1 MADKLENYKRD
12 DHYKKEL
19 NMKSL
24 IISERD
30 KIAAIM
36 ENEKAVEFFIHRGDL
51 LLGDIYT
58 AKVENIMPS
67 IDAVFVNLGNNRM
80 GFLHASDIPGQGHLS
95 DRVQPNQK
103 LLVQIVKE
111 PTSNKGPRVNTGIS
125 LPGRFLVLT
134 TENTNVSVSRKI
146 VDYQERN
153 RLKAMVSLLKP
164 PGVGIVV
171 RTEAEGKDEYDL
183 EEDFKM
189 LWDLWKDISDKH
201 ENHKY
206 PGLVYRDLD
215 FIYRVI
221 RDAYTSEIDE
231 VVLDTAGGQV
241 KAQQILK
248 NWTGKDVE
256 ITLHKEGNILSAR
269 GVEREILI
277 SLQTKV
283 ELPSGGYLFIQ
294 TTEAMSVI
302 DVNSGRFTTSR
313 TLRET
318 VLKTNLEAAH
328 EIGRQ
333 LKLRNIGGVIVVDFI
348 DMDERKDQIN
358 VLEAFENALMSDR
371 AKPQIGQLSDLGL
384 VELTRRRQ
392 GQSLQEIFGHQCSN
406 CNGSG
411 LIFEINL
418 SGELRRVRGDEQQ
431 QDRSQDKN
439 DWRSQRSNRSGRG
452 GMQRR
457 YEQRRRPS
465 YDPQQQADETRDT
478 KPPEEESA
486 TGIRTED
493 EAMEREAPENPQSEE
508 IENEFESEFDE
519 EGNYEEETSEDE
531 AENFSPDSKYNVKAE
546 DVTGVFTLTPREAQE
561 SE

>member
-1 MADKLENYKRD
+1 
-12 DHYKKEL
+12 
-19 NMKSL
+19 MKSL

-36 ENEKAVEFFIHRGDL
+36 EDERAIEFFIHKGDL

-80 GFLHASDIPGQGHLS
+80 GFLHASDIPGQGNLN

-111 PTSNKGPRVNTGIS
+111 PTSNKGPRVNTSIS

-189 LWDLWKDISDKH
+189 LWDLWKEVSDKH

-206 PGLVYRDLD
+206 PGLVYRDQD

-221 RDAYTSEIDE
+221 RDAYTAEIDE
-231 VVLDTAGGQV
+231 VVLDTTTGQV

-256 ITLHKEGNILSAR
+256 IVLHKEGNILSAR
-269 GVEREILI
+269 GVEREILTALNI
-277 SLQTKV
+277 KV

-294 TTEAMSVI
+294 PTEAMTIV

-318 VLKTNLEAAH
+318 VLKTNLEAAY

-358 VLEAFENALMSDR
+358 VLEAFENALMTDR

-392 GQSLQEIFGHQCSN
+392 GQSLKEVFGHSCSS
-406 CNGSG
+406 CSGSG
-411 LIFEINL
+411 LVFEINL
-418 SGELRRVRGDEQQ
+418 TSELRRIRGDEQQ
-431 QDRSQDKN
+431 QDRPQERGDRNDRNDRN
-439 DWRSQRSNRSGRG
+439 DWRSQRNNRGRG
-452 GMQRR
+452 GSGMQRR
-457 YEQRRRPS
+457 PDQRRRP
-465 YDPQQQADETRDT
+465 YQDDQQQSSDETTST
-478 KPPEEESA
+478 KPPEEELLPIEGEEGLA
-486 TGIRTED
+486 G
-493 EAMEREAPENPQSEE
+493 REAPNDSQNEE
-508 IENEFESEFDE
+508 PENEFENEFDE
-519 EGNYEEETSEDE
+519 EGNYEEEGSEDE
-531 AENFSPDSKYNVKAE
+531 IEGSPSPESKYNVKAE
-546 DVTGVFTLTPREAQE
+546 EVTGVFTLTPREAQE
-561 SE
+561 S

>member
-1 MADKLENYKRD
+1 
-12 DHYKKEL
+12 
-19 NMKSL
+19 MKSL

-36 ENEKAVEFFIHRGDL
+36 EGERAVEFFIHRGDL
-51 LLGDIYT
+51 ILGDIYT

-80 GFLHASDIPGQGHLS
+80 GFLHASDIPGQGNLN

-134 TENTNVSVSRKI
+134 TENTSVSVSRKI

-189 LWDLWKDISDKH
+189 LWDLWKEISDKH
-201 ENHKY
+201 ENNKY
-206 PGLVYRDLD
+206 PGLVYRDQD

-221 RDAYTSEIDE
+221 RDAYTAEIDE
-231 VVLDTAGGQV
+231 VVMDTAPGQV

-269 GVEREILI
+269 GVEREILTA
-277 SLQTKV
+277 LQTKV

-328 EIGRQ
+328 EVGRQ

-392 GQSLQEIFGHQCSN
+392 GQSLQEIFGHQCQN
-406 CNGSG
+406 CHGTG
-411 LIFEINL
+411 LVFELSL
-418 SGELRRVRGDEQQ
+418 SGELRRVRGEEQQ
-431 QDRSQDKN
+431 QDRAQDRGDRNDRN
-439 DWRSQRSNRSGRG
+439 DWRSQRGARGRG

-457 YEQRRRPS
+457 HDQRRRP
-465 YDPQQQADETRDT
+465 YQDDQQQQSSDETT
-478 KPPEEESA
+478 SVKAPEEELPLPEGEEGLVESGA
-486 TGIRTED
+486 PNDSQDED
-493 EAMEREAPENPQSEE
+493 

-519 EGNYEEETSEDE
+519 EGNYDEESSEGDSSE
-531 AENFSPDSKYNVKAE
+531 EYSSESKYNVKAE
-546 DVTGVFTLTPREAQE
+546 DVSGVFTLTPRESQGNE
-561 SE
+561 

>member
-1 MADKLENYKRD
+1 
-12 DHYKKEL
+12 
-19 NMKSL
+19 MKSL
-24 IISERD
+24 IISEKD

-36 ENEKAVEFFIHRGDL
+36 EDDKASEFFIHKGDL
-51 LLGDIYT
+51 ILGDIYT
-58 AKVENIMPS
+58 AKVENIMQS

-80 GFLHASDIPGQGHLS
+80 GFLHASDIPGSGSLH

-103 LLVQIVKE
+103 LMVQIVKE
-111 PTSNKGPRVNTGIS
+111 PTSNKGPRVNTAIS

-153 RLKAMVSLLKP
+153 RLKAMVSLMKP

-171 RTEAEGKDEYDL
+171 RTEAESKDDYDL
-183 EEDFKM
+183 EEDFKT
-189 LWDLWKDISDKH
+189 LWDKWKDIADKH

-231 VVLDTAGGQV
+231 LVLDTTQGQL

-256 ITLHKEGNILSAR
+256 IIVHKEGNILSAR
-269 GVEREILI
+269 GVEKELLN

-294 TTEAMSVI
+294 TTEALTVV
-302 DVNSGRFTTSR
+302 DVNSGRFTSSR

-318 VLKTNLEAAH
+318 VLKTNLEATH
-328 EIGRQ
+328 EVGRQ

-348 DMDERKDQIN
+348 DMDDRKDQIS
-358 VLEAFENALMSDR
+358 VLEAFENALMNDR
-371 AKPQIGQLSDLGL
+371 AKPQIGQFSDLGL

-392 GQSLQEIFGHQCSN
+392 GQALQEIFSHQCNN
-406 CNGSG
+406 CGNGV
-411 LIFEINL
+411 IFEIAL
-418 SGELRRVRGDEQQ
+418 TGEVKKPRQEGEERDSRDRGTDRGQERGDWRNNPRNNPRRGRDNRDTRDNRPRDRYQQ
-431 QDRSQDKN
+431 Q
-439 DWRSQRSNRSGRG
+439 
-452 GMQRR
+452 
-457 YEQRRRPS
+457 
-465 YDPQQQADETRDT
+465 PQQQESLEE
-478 KPPEEESA
+478 KPEEN
-486 TGIRTED
+486 TEPRIPQN
-493 EAMEREAPENPQSEE
+493 EEVPEEVINSSTEE
-508 IENEFESEFDE
+508 ETENDNEFESEFDE
-519 EGNYEEETSEDE
+519 YDENADDSEDE
-531 AENFSPDSKYNVKAE
+531 QDEESSNFNQDSKYNVKAD
-546 DVTGVFTLTPREAQE
+546 DVSGVFTLTPKEAQE
-561 SE
+561 RE

>member
-1 MADKLENYKRD
+1 
-12 DHYKKEL
+12 
-19 NMKSL
+19 MKSL

-36 ENEKAVEFFIHRGDL
+36 EGDKAVEFFIHRGDL

-80 GFLHASDIPGQGHLS
+80 GFLHASDIPGQGSLH
-95 DRVQPNQK
+95 DRLQPNQK

-111 PTSNKGPRVNTGIS
+111 PTSNKGPRVNTAIS

-164 PGVGIVV
+164 PGVGMVV

-183 EEDFKM
+183 EEDFKL
-189 LWDLWKDISDKH
+189 LWDNWKEIADKH
-201 ENHKY
+201 EGHKY
-206 PGLVYRDLD
+206 PGLVYRDQD
-215 FIYRVI
+215 FLYRVI
-221 RDAYTSEIDE
+221 RDAYTSEIKE
-231 VVLDTAGGQV
+231 VYVDSSQGQI
-241 KAQQILK
+241 KTQQILK

-256 ITLHKEGNILSAR
+256 ISLHKDTNILSAF
-269 GVEREILI
+269 GVEREVLT

-294 TTEAMSVI
+294 TTEAMTVV
-302 DVNSGRFTTSR
+302 DVNSGRFTSSR

-318 VLKTNLEAAH
+318 VLKTNIEAAH
-328 EIGRQ
+328 EVARQ
-333 LKLRNIGGVIVVDFI
+333 LKLRNIGGVIVIDFI
-348 DMDERKDQIN
+348 DMDDRRDRIT
-358 VLEAFENALMSDR
+358 VLETLENALMTDR

-392 GQSLQEIFGHQCSN
+392 GQSLQEVFGHICSN
-406 CNGSG
+406 CGGSG
-411 LIFEINL
+411 LVFELGL
-418 SGELRRVRGDEQQ
+418 SGELRRQRPEGEEEQK
-431 QDRSQDKN
+431 QDRN
-439 DWRSQRSNRSGRG
+439 DWRGGRGRNRG

-457 YEQRRRPS
+457 YDQRRRPDQ
-465 YDPQQQADETRDT
+465 YQDRDRGHPQEQSSAPTQEETSDI
-478 KPPEEESA
+478 PPERTREEE
-486 TGIRTED
+486 GTESH
-493 EAMEREAPENPQSEE
+493 Q
-508 IENEFESEFDE
+508 ENEDTEKDNKFESEFESDYE
-519 EGNYEEETSEDE
+519 SEGQEDSSDVELPSYSQE
-531 AENFSPDSKYNVKAE
+531 AKYKVKAE
-546 DVTGVFTLTPREAQE
+546 DVSGVFTLTPKEERD
-561 SE
+561 S

>member
-1 MADKLENYKRD
+1 
-12 DHYKKEL
+12 
-19 NMKSL
+19 MKSL

-36 ENEKAVEFFIHRGDL
+36 ENERAVEFFIHRGDL
-51 LLGDIYT
+51 ILGDIYT

-80 GFLHASDIPGQGHLS
+80 GFLHASDIPGQGNLN

-189 LWDLWKDISDKH
+189 LWDLWKEVSDKH

-231 VVLDTAGGQV
+231 VVLDTTAGQV

-269 GVEREILI
+269 GVEREILTA
-277 SLQTKV
+277 LQTKV

-294 TTEAMSVI
+294 TTEAMSVV

-333 LKLRNIGGVIVVDFI
+333 LKLRNIGGMIVVDFI

-392 GQSLQEIFGHQCSN
+392 GQSLQEIFGHHCQNCS
-406 CNGSG
+406 GSG
-411 LIFEINL
+411 LVFEISL
-418 SGELRRVRGDEQQ
+418 SGELRRARGEEQQ
-431 QDRSQDKN
+431 QDRGDRSQDRGDRSQDRGDRPQDRN
-439 DWRSQRSNRSGRG
+439 DWRSQRNNRGRG

-457 YEQRRRPS
+457 PEQRRRP
-465 YDPQQQADETRDT
+465 YGQQQPLDETAGT
-478 KPPEEESA
+478 KPLEEEEP
-486 TGIRTED
+486 TGIQPED
-493 EAMEREAPENPQSEE
+493 ETMNTGAPENSQTEE
-508 IENEFESEFDE
+508 PENEFESEFDE
-519 EGNYEEETSEDE
+519 EGNYEEEGSEDE
-531 AENFSPDSKYNVKAE
+531 TEGSDSLESKYNVKAE
-546 DVTGVFTLTPREAQE
+546 DVSGVFTLTPRDAQE

>member
-1 MADKLENYKRD
+1 
-12 DHYKKEL
+12 
-19 NMKSL
+19 MKSL
-24 IISERD
+24 IISEKD

-36 ENEKAVEFFIHRGDL
+36 EDDKAIEFFIHRGEL

-80 GFLHASDIPGQGHLS
+80 GFLHASDIPGHGHLE
-95 DRVQPNQK
+95 DRVQPHQK

-111 PTSNKGPRVNTGIS
+111 PTSNKGPRVNTAIS

-153 RLKAMVSLLKP
+153 RLKAMVSIMKP

-189 LWDLWKDISDKH
+189 LWDLWKEVSDKH

-206 PGLVYRDLD
+206 PGLVYRDQD

-231 VVLDTAGGQV
+231 VVLDTPQGQL

-248 NWTGKDVE
+248 NWTGRDVE
-256 ITLHKEGNILSAR
+256 IAIHKEGNIISAR
-269 GVEREILI
+269 GVEKEILNA
-277 SLQTKV
+277 LQTRV

-294 TTEAMSVI
+294 TTEALTVI
-302 DVNSGRFTTSR
+302 DVNSGRFTSSR

-333 LKLRNIGGVIVVDFI
+333 LKLRNIGGVIVIDFI
-348 DMDERKDQIN
+348 DMDERKDQIT
-358 VLEAFENALMSDR
+358 VLEAFENALMTDR

-392 GQSLQEIFGHQCSN
+392 GQSLKEVFGHQCSN
-406 CNGSG
+406 CGGAG
-411 LIFEINL
+411 LHFEVAL
-418 SGELRRVRGDEQQ
+418 SGELRRERDEQYGGGGGRPQ
-431 QDRSQDKN
+431 G
-439 DWRSQRSNRSGRG
+439 DWRSQRG
-452 GMQRR
+452 GSRPRTGQRR
-457 YEQRRRPS
+457 YDPRRRP
-465 YDPQQQADETRDT
+465 DNL
-478 KPPEEESA
+478 EEEA
-486 TGIRTED
+486 TKTED
-493 EAMEREAPENPQSEE
+493 EQEQPSEE
-508 IENEFESEFDE
+508 VLGRDLTTEDSSSEGENEFDETNEFDSGE
-519 EGNYEEETSEDE
+519 DEQNSELEEENGSEE
-531 AENFSPDSKYNVKAE
+531 FSHEPKYEVKE
-546 DVTGVFTLTPREAQE
+546 EQGVSGVFTLTPREAQE
-561 SE
+561 TE

>member
-1 MADKLENYKRD
+1 
-12 DHYKKEL
+12 
-19 NMKSL
+19 MKSL

-36 ENEKAVEFFIHRGDL
+36 GDDKAIEFFIHKGDL
-51 LLGDIYT
+51 ILGDIYT

-67 IDAVFVNLGNNRM
+67 IEAVFVNLGNNRM
-80 GFLHASDIPGQGHLS
+80 GFLHASDIPGQGNLN

-103 LLVQIVKE
+103 ILVQIVKE
-111 PTSNKGPRVNTGIS
+111 PTSNKGPRVNTAIS

-146 VDYQERN
+146 MDYQEKN

-164 PGVGIVV
+164 PGVGLVV

-189 LWDLWKDISDKH
+189 LWDRWKDIADKH

-206 PGLVYRDLD
+206 PGLVYRDQD

-231 VVLDTAGGQV
+231 VVVDSTQGQIRTAQV
-241 KAQQILK
+241 LK

-256 ITLHKEGNILSAR
+256 ITVHKEGNILSAR
-269 GVEREILI
+269 GVEKEILNA
-277 SLQTKV
+277 LQTRV

-294 TTEAMSVI
+294 TTEALTVV
-302 DVNSGRFTTSR
+302 DVNSGRFTSSR

-318 VLKTNLEAAH
+318 VLKTNLEAAN
-328 EIGRQ
+328 EVARQ

-348 DMDERKDQIN
+348 DMDDRKDQIS
-358 VLEAFENALMSDR
+358 VLETFENALMTDR

-392 GQSLQEIFGHQCSN
+392 GQSLQEFFGHMCSH
-406 CNGSG
+406 CGGGG
-411 LIFEINL
+411 LVYELNL
-418 SGELRRVRGDEQQ
+418 SGELRRHEGSSE
-431 QDRSQDKN
+431 RSQERSSQS
-439 DWRSQRSNRSGRG
+439 DWRMQRNRGRG
-452 GMQRR
+452 GQSQGPRR
-457 YEQRRRPS
+457 YDQRRRPDQYQTQDTNEENKPS
-465 YDPQQQADETRDT
+465 LDLGLGQQGQGQGQGQEPDTSNNTEDNLSDIDPQEGLQR
-478 KPPEEESA
+478 ES
-486 TGIRTED
+486 
-493 EAMEREAPENPQSEE
+493 
-508 IENEFESEFDE
+508 ENEFENDFENE
-519 EGNYEEETSEDE
+519 ENEDTSEEELSSFSQE
-531 AENFSPDSKYNVKAE
+531 AKYSVKAD
-546 DVTGVFTLTPREAQE
+546 DVSGVFTLTPKEKE
-561 SE
+561 E

>member
-1 MADKLENYKRD
+1 
-12 DHYKKEL
+12 
-19 NMKSL
+19 MKSL

-36 ENEKAVEFFIHRGDL
+36 DGDKAIEFFIHRGDL

-58 AKVENIMPS
+58 AKVENIMQS

-80 GFLHASDIPGQGHLS
+80 GFLHASDIPGQGSLN

-111 PTSNKGPRVNTGIS
+111 PTSNKGPRVNTAIS

-134 TENTNVSVSRKI
+134 TENTNVAVSRKI

-164 PGVGIVV
+164 PGLGLVV

-189 LWDLWKDISDKH
+189 LWDLWKEIADKH

-206 PGLVYRDLD
+206 PGLVYRDQD

-221 RDAYTSEIDE
+221 RDAYTAEIDE
-231 VVLDTAGGQV
+231 VIVDSSQGQIRT
-241 KAQQILK
+241 QQILK

-256 ITLHKEGNILSAR
+256 IIVHREGNILSAR
-269 GVEREILI
+269 SVEKEILTA
-277 SLQTKV
+277 LQTKV

-294 TTEAMSVI
+294 TTEAMTVV
-302 DVNSGRFTTSR
+302 DVNSGRFTSSR

-328 EIGRQ
+328 EVGRQ

-348 DMDERKDQIN
+348 DMDDRKDRIT
-358 VLEAFENALMSDR
+358 VLEAFENALMHDR

-392 GQSLQEIFGHQCSN
+392 GQSLQEIFGHQCTS
-406 CNGSG
+406 CSGSG
-411 LIFEINL
+411 LIYEINL
-418 SGELRRVRGDEQQ
+418 SGELRKPQEAQEE
-431 QDRSQDKN
+431 RSQN
-439 DWRSQRSNRSGRG
+439 DWRSQRNRGR

-457 YEQRRRPS
+457 YDQRRRPS
-465 YDPQQQADETRDT
+465 QYQSQGNGESEVRPQLSNEDSQTPSPEEVTDETT
-478 KPPEEESA
+478 EEVF
-486 TGIRTED
+486 ED
-493 EAMEREAPENPQSEE
+493 ESQEGLEENR
-508 IENEFESEFDE
+508 FGSEFDE
-519 EGNYEEETSEDE
+519 EGEKEEVSSEETDSYSQE
-531 AENFSPDSKYNVKAE
+531 AKYRVKAE
-546 DVTGVFTLTPREAQE
+546 DVTGVFTLTPKEEREP
-561 SE
+561 

>member
-1 MADKLENYKRD
+1 
-12 DHYKKEL
+12 
-19 NMKSL
+19 MKSL

-36 ENEKAVEFFIHRGDL
+36 EDEKATEFFIHRGDL

-80 GFLHASDIPGQGHLS
+80 GFLHASDIPGQGSLN
-95 DRVQPNQK
+95 DRLQPNQK

-111 PTSNKGPRVNTGIS
+111 PTSNKGPRVNTAIS

-134 TENTNVSVSRKI
+134 TENTNASVSRKI

-164 PGVGIVV
+164 PGIGIVV

-189 LWDLWKDISDKH
+189 LWDLWKEIADKH

-206 PGLVYRDLD
+206 PGLVYRDQD

-221 RDAYTSEIDE
+221 RDAYTAEIDE
-231 VVLDTAGGQV
+231 VILDSTQGQI

-256 ITLHKEGNILSAR
+256 ISVHKEGNILSAR
-269 GVEREILI
+269 GVEREILNA
-277 SLQTKV
+277 LQTKV
-283 ELPSGGYLFIQ
+283 ELPSGGYLFVQ
-294 TTEAMSVI
+294 TTEALTVI
-302 DVNSGRFTTSR
+302 DVNSGRFTSSR

-348 DMDERKDQIN
+348 DMDDRKDQIN
-358 VLEAFENALMSDR
+358 VLEAFENALMTDR

-392 GQSLQEIFGHQCSN
+392 GQSLKEIFGHQCPRCS
-406 CNGSG
+406 GSG
-411 LIFEINL
+411 LILEINL
-418 SGELRRVRGDEQQ
+418 TGEIRKTRQEPQDEQNR
-431 QDRSQDKN
+431 QDRN
-439 DWRSQRSNRSGRG
+439 NWRNQRHRGR

-457 YEQRRRPS
+457 QEQNRDDQLQSELDSETSSRPS
-465 YDPQQQADETRDT
+465 TEETNESNLDE
-478 KPPEEESA
+478 EMN
-486 TGIRTED
+486 D
-493 EAMEREAPENPQSEE
+493 ENQETDSDE
-508 IENEFESEFDE
+508 IENEFEDEANYNEESEDS
-519 EGNYEEETSEDE
+519 SEDE
-531 AENFSPDSKYNVKAE
+531 LSSYSQEAKYRVKAE
-546 DVTGVFTLTPREAQE
+546 DVSGVFTLTPKENEERD
-561 SE
+561 

>member
-1 MADKLENYKRD
+1 
-12 DHYKKEL
+12 
-19 NMKSL
+19 MKSL
-24 IISERD
+24 IISEKD
-30 KIAAIM
+30 KLAAIM
-36 ENEKAVEFFIHRGDL
+36 EDDKAIEFFIHRGDL

-67 IDAVFVNLGNNRM
+67 IEAVFVNLGNNRM
-80 GFLHASDIPGQGHLS
+80 GFLHASDIPGQGNLY

-189 LWDLWKDISDKH
+189 LWDLWKEIADKH

-206 PGLVYRDLD
+206 PGLVHRDQD

-231 VVLDTAGGQV
+231 VVLDSPQGQIRT
-241 KAQQILK
+241 QQILK
-248 NWTGKDVE
+248 NWTGKDIE
-256 ITLHKEGNILSAR
+256 IILHKEGNILASR
-269 GVEREILI
+269 GVEKEILNA
-277 SLQTKV
+277 LQTKV

-294 TTEAMSVI
+294 TTEAMSVV
-302 DVNSGRFTTSR
+302 DVNSGRFTSSR

-318 VLKTNLEAAH
+318 VLKTNIEAAQ
-328 EIGRQ
+328 EIARQ
-333 LKLRNIGGVIVVDFI
+333 LKLRNIGGMIVVDFI
-348 DMDERKDQIN
+348 DMDDRKDQIT
-358 VLEAFENALMSDR
+358 VLESFENALMSDR

-392 GQSLQEIFGHQCSN
+392 GQSLIEVFGHTCSS
-406 CNGSG
+406 CNGTG
-411 LIFEINL
+411 LSFDIRL
-418 SGELRRVRGDEQQ
+418 DGELRRQRHEEQDDRG
-431 QDRSQDKN
+431 QDRS
-439 DWRSQRSNRSGRG
+439 DWRSQRGRRG
-452 GMQRR
+452 GTHRR
-457 YEQRRRPS
+457 YDQRRREGQQEQRVAQVVEGTETKTPS
-465 YDPQQQADETRDT
+465 DEAIEPQADEDIQGQ
-478 KPPEEESA
+478 EL
-486 TGIRTED
+486 
-493 EAMEREAPENPQSEE
+493 NQSEQP
-508 IENEFESEFDE
+508 EFESEFDSE
-519 EGNYEEETSEDE
+519 SDAEDEYDEDDPEEEALEES
-531 AENFSPDSKYNVKAE
+531 DSYEQDTKFNVKPE
-546 DVTGVFTLTPREAQE
+546 EVSGVFTLTPKEDREP
-561 SE
+561 

>member
-1 MADKLENYKRD
+1 
-12 DHYKKEL
+12 
-19 NMKSL
+19 MKSL

-51 LLGDIYT
+51 ILGDIYT

-80 GFLHASDIPGQGHLS
+80 GFLHASDIPGQGHLN

-189 LWDLWKDISDKH
+189 LWDLWKEVSDKH

-248 NWTGKDVE
+248 NWTGKDLE
-256 ITLHKEGNILSAR
+256 IVLHKEGNILSAR

-277 SLQTKV
+277 ALQTKV

-294 TTEAMSVI
+294 TTEAMSVV
-302 DVNSGRFTTSR
+302 DVNSGRFTSSR

-392 GQSLQEIFGHQCSN
+392 GQSLQEIFGHQCQG
-406 CNGSG
+406 CHGSG
-411 LIFEINL
+411 LIFEISL
-418 SGELRRVRGDEQQ
+418 SGELRRPRGEEQQ
-431 QDRSQDKN
+431 ERPQDRN
-439 DWRSQRSNRSGRG
+439 DWRSQRNNRGGGRG

-457 YEQRRRPS
+457 HDQRRRP
-465 YDPQQQADETRDT
+465 YGQQQPFDETGP
-478 KPPEEESA
+478 KPLEEEEPVGA
-486 TGIRTED
+486 ILPED
-493 EAMEREAPENPQSEE
+493 ETMQTGVSEDSQAE
-508 IENEFESEFDE
+508 EQENEFESEFDE
-519 EGNYEEETSEDE
+519 QGNYEEENSEDE
-531 AENFSPDSKYNVKAE
+531 TESSNSPESKYNVKAE
-546 DVTGVFTLTPREAQE
+546 DVTGVFTLTPRESQE
-561 SE
+561 

>member
-1 MADKLENYKRD
+1 
-12 DHYKKEL
+12 
-19 NMKSL
+19 MKSL

-80 GFLHASDIPGQGHLS
+80 GFLHASDIPGQGHLN

-125 LPGRFLVLT
+125 MPGRFLVLT

-189 LWDLWKDISDKH
+189 LWDLWKEISDKH

-206 PGLVYRDLD
+206 PGLVYRDQD

-221 RDAYTSEIDE
+221 RDAYTAEIDE
-231 VVLDTAGGQV
+231 VVLDTATGQV

-248 NWTGKDVE
+248 NWTGKDLE

-277 SLQTKV
+277 ALQTKV

-294 TTEAMSVI
+294 TTEAMSVV
-302 DVNSGRFTTSR
+302 DVNSGRFTSSR

-392 GQSLQEIFGHQCSN
+392 GQSLQEVFGHQCQS
-406 CNGSG
+406 CHGSG

-418 SGELRRVRGDEQQ
+418 SGELRRVRGEEQQ
-431 QDRSQDKN
+431 QERAQDRPQDRN
-439 DWRSQRSNRSGRG
+439 DWRSQRNNRGGRG

-457 YEQRRRPS
+457 HDQRRRP
-465 YDPQQQADETRDT
+465 YGQQQPFDETSGP
-478 KPPEEESA
+478 KPLEEEEPVSGMLPVDETMQ
-486 TGIRTED
+486 TG
-493 EAMEREAPENPQSEE
+493 APEDSQAEE
-508 IENEFESEFDE
+508 QENEFESEFDE
-519 EGNYEEETSEDE
+519 EANYEEGSEDE
-531 AENFSPDSKYNVKAE
+531 TEDSSPESKYNVKAE
-546 DVTGVFTLTPREAQE
+546 DVTGVFTLTPRESQE
-561 SE
+561 

>member
-1 MADKLENYKRD
+1 
-12 DHYKKEL
+12 
-19 NMKSL
+19 MKSL
-24 IISERD
+24 IVSEKD

-36 ENEKAVEFFIHRGDL
+36 ENDKAIEFFIHKGDL

-67 IDAVFVNLGNNRM
+67 IEAVFVNLGNNRM
-80 GFLHASDIPGQGHLS
+80 GFLHASDIPGHGSLH
-95 DRVQPNQK
+95 DRVQPSQK

-111 PTSNKGPRVNTGIS
+111 PTSNKGPRVNTAIS

-189 LWDLWKDISDKH
+189 LWDLWKEISDKH

-206 PGLVYRDLD
+206 PGLVYRDQD

-221 RDAYTSEIDE
+221 RDAYTAEIDE
-231 VVLDTAGGQV
+231 VIVDSTQGQV
-241 KAQQILK
+241 RTQQVLK

-256 ITLHKEGNILSAR
+256 IEVHREGNILSAR
-269 GVEREILI
+269 GVEREILNA
-277 SLQTKV
+277 LQTKV
-283 ELPSGGYLFIQ
+283 ELPSGGYLFVQ
-294 TTEAMSVI
+294 TTEAMTVV
-302 DVNSGRFTTSR
+302 DVNSGRFTSSR

-328 EIGRQ
+328 EIARQ

-348 DMDERKDQIN
+348 DMDDRRDQIT

-371 AKPQIGQLSDLGL
+371 SKPQIGQLSDLGL

-392 GQSLQEIFGHQCSN
+392 GQSLQEIFGHVCQVCS
-406 CNGSG
+406 GAG
-411 LIFEINL
+411 LSFEVNL
-418 SGELRRVRGDEQQ
+418 NGELRKVRQEGQEE
-431 QDRSQDKN
+431 RA
-439 DWRSQRSNRSGRG
+439 DWRSQRGRRQG
-452 GMQRR
+452 GQRR
-457 YEQRRRPS
+457 YGQYSSDRSEGEVRAERSVTSEEASQDAP
-465 YDPQQQADETRDT
+465 
-478 KPPEEESA
+478 PPEEDVLE
-486 TGIRTED
+486 TGEGEIPEEEMSSEFED
-493 EAMEREAPENPQSEE
+493 AEDLGEEESEE
-508 IENEFESEFDE
+508 ERSE
-519 EGNYEEETSEDE
+519 E
-531 AENFSPDSKYNVKAE
+531 AVDGYSQEAKYSVKAD
-546 DVTGVFTLTPREAQE
+546 DVSGVFTLTPKEERE
-561 SE
+561 S

>member
-1 MADKLENYKRD
+1 
-12 DHYKKEL
+12 
-19 NMKSL
+19 MKSL

-30 KIAAIM
+30 KMAAIM
-36 ENEKAVEFFIHRGDL
+36 DNEKAVEFFIHKGDL
-51 LLGDIYT
+51 ILGDIYT

-80 GFLHASDIPGQGHLS
+80 GFLHASDIPGQGHLN

-134 TENTNVSVSRKI
+134 TENSNVSVSRKI

-189 LWDLWKDISDKH
+189 LWDLWKEISDKH

-206 PGLVYRDLD
+206 PGLVYRDQD

-231 VVLDTAGGQV
+231 VVLDTASGQV

-256 ITLHKEGNILSAR
+256 ITLNKEGNILSAR

-294 TTEAMSVI
+294 TTEAMSVV

-333 LKLRNIGGVIVVDFI
+333 LKLRNIGGMIVVDFI

-392 GQSLQEIFGHQCSN
+392 GQSLQEIFGHQCSS
-406 CNGSG
+406 CRGSG

-418 SGELRRVRGDEQQ
+418 TGELRRARGEEQQ
-431 QDRSQDKN
+431 DRGDRSQDRGDRSQDRGDRSQDRN
-439 DWRSQRSNRSGRG
+439 DWRSQRNNRGRGG

-457 YEQRRRPS
+457 YDQRRRPS
-465 YDPQQQADETRDT
+465 RDEQQSGDNTEV
-478 KPPEEESA
+478 KPPEEEI
-486 TGIRTED
+486 TGLQPED
-493 EAMEREAPENPQSEE
+493 EIMERGVPGDSQTEE
-508 IENEFESEFDE
+508 QENEFENEFDE

-531 AENFSPDSKYNVKAE
+531 TEGGSSLESKYNVKAE
-546 DVTGVFTLTPREAQE
+546 DVSGVFTLTPRETQE

>member
-1 MADKLENYKRD
+1 
-12 DHYKKEL
+12 
-19 NMKSL
+19 MKSL

-36 ENEKAVEFFIHRGDL
+36 DNDKAIEFFIHKGDL

-80 GFLHASDIPGQGHLS
+80 GFLHASDIPGQGNLN
-95 DRVQPNQK
+95 DRVQPHQK
-103 LLVQIVKE
+103 MLVQIVKE
-111 PTSNKGPRVNTGIS
+111 PTSNKGPRVNTAIS

-134 TENTNVSVSRKI
+134 TENNNVSVSRKI

-171 RTEAEGKDEYDL
+171 RTEAESKDEYDL

-189 LWDLWKDISDKH
+189 LWDLWKEVSDKH

-221 RDAYTSEIDE
+221 RDAYTAEIDE
-231 VVLDTAGGQV
+231 VVLDTTSGQL
-241 KAQQILK
+241 KSQQILK
-248 NWTGKDVE
+248 NWTGKDIE
-256 ITLHKEGNILSAR
+256 IILHKEGNILSTR
-269 GVEREILI
+269 GVEKEILTA
-277 SLQTKV
+277 LQTKV

-294 TTEAMSVI
+294 TTEALTVV
-302 DVNSGRFTTSR
+302 DVNSGRFTSSR

-348 DMDERKDQIN
+348 DMDDRRDQMN

-392 GQSLQEIFGHQCSN
+392 GQSLMEIFGHSCNS

-411 LIFEINL
+411 LVFEINL
-418 SGELRRVRGDEQQ
+418 SGELRRNRPEGQEENRQERS
-431 QDRSQDKN
+431 DRN
-439 DWRSQRSNRSGRG
+439 DWRNNRNNRNRN
-452 GMQRR
+452 QRR
-457 YEQRRRPS
+457 PDPRRRPDQYQS
-465 YDPQQQADETRDT
+465 QSTRDT
-478 KPPEEESA
+478 EVKPPMAGEEGSEVSLEEEV
-486 TGIRTED
+486 IPPETEESNNGEID
-493 EAMEREAPENPQSEE
+493 NEVQSEF
-508 IENEFESEFDE
+508 NDESYEQE
-519 EGNYEEETSEDE
+519 ESDSDSDVELS
-531 AENFSPDSKYNVKAE
+531 NFSQDSKYSVKAD
-546 DVTGVFTLTPREAQE
+546 DVSGVFTLTPKE
-561 SE
+561 SEEN

>member
-1 MADKLENYKRD
+1 
-12 DHYKKEL
+12 
-19 NMKSL
+19 MKSL

-30 KIAAIM
+30 KMAAIM
-36 ENEKAVEFFIHRGDL
+36 EDDRAVEFFIHRGDL

-80 GFLHASDIPGQGHLS
+80 GFLHASDIPGHGNLN
-95 DRVQPNQK
+95 DRVQPSQK
-103 LLVQIVKE
+103 LHVQIVKE

-189 LWDLWKDISDKH
+189 LWDLWKEVSDKH

-221 RDAYTSEIDE
+221 RDAYTGEIDE
-231 VVLDTAGGQV
+231 VVLDTTQGQV

-269 GVEREILI
+269 GVEREILTA
-277 SLQTKV
+277 LQTKV

-294 TTEAMSVI
+294 TTEALAVV

-348 DMDERKDQIN
+348 DMDERKDQIS
-358 VLEAFENALMSDR
+358 VLEAFENALMTDR

-392 GQSLQEIFGHQCSN
+392 GQSLKEVFGHSCSN
-406 CNGSG
+406 CSGSG
-411 LIFEINL
+411 LIYEINL
-418 SGELRRVRGDEQQ
+418 SGELRRVRDDQQ
-431 QDRSQDKN
+431 ERSQDRGERN
-439 DWRSQRSNRSGRG
+439 DWRSQRGNSNRGRG
-452 GMQRR
+452 GGMHRR
-457 YEQRRRPS
+457 PDQRRRP
-465 YDPQQQADETRDT
+465 YQDDQQSSDETTST
-478 KPPEEESA
+478 KPPEEELPPSEGEEGLIESE
-486 TGIRTED
+486 TPDDSQDED
-493 EAMEREAPENPQSEE
+493 IDNEF
-508 IENEFESEFDE
+508 ENEFDDNNENGEESSEGDSPE
-519 EGNYEEETSEDE
+519 EYSSE
-531 AENFSPDSKYNVKAE
+531 SKYKVKAE
-546 DVTGVFTLTPREAQE
+546 EVLGVFSLTPKEARE

>member
-1 MADKLENYKRD
+1 
-12 DHYKKEL
+12 
-19 NMKSL
+19 MKSL

-36 ENEKAVEFFIHRGDL
+36 EDDKATEFFIHKGDL
-51 LLGDIYT
+51 ILGDIYT
-58 AKVENIMPS
+58 AKVENIMQS

-80 GFLHASDIPGQGHLS
+80 GFLHASDIPGHGNLH

-111 PTSNKGPRVNTGIS
+111 PTSNKGPRVNTAIS

-146 VDYQERN
+146 LDYQERN

-183 EEDFKM
+183 EEDFKT
-189 LWDLWKDISDKH
+189 LWDRWKEIADKH

-221 RDAYTSEIDE
+221 RDAYTAEIDE
-231 VVLDTAGGQV
+231 VVLDSTQGQL

-256 ITLHKEGNILSAR
+256 IGVHKDGNILSSR
-269 GVEREILI
+269 GVEKEILTA
-277 SLQTKV
+277 LQTKV

-294 TTEAMSVI
+294 TTEALTVV
-302 DVNSGRFTTSR
+302 DVNSGRFTSSR

-348 DMDERKDQIN
+348 DMDDRRDQMT
-358 VLEAFENALMSDR
+358 VLEAFENALMHDR
-371 AKPQIGQLSDLGL
+371 AKPQVGQFSDLGL

-392 GQSLQEIFGHQCSN
+392 GQALQEVFGHQCN
-406 CNGSG
+406 HCGSG
-411 LIFEINL
+411 IIFELGL
-418 SGELRRVRGDEQQ
+418 SGELRRPRPENQDDRG
-431 QDRSQDKN
+431 QDRG
-439 DWRSQRSNRSGRG
+439 DWRSQRNNNN
-452 GMQRR
+452 
-457 YEQRRRPS
+457 RRRDGHDNRRRNN
-465 YDPQQQADETRDT
+465 YQQREESSEVKIPEGESPETQEEEVIQNGAPEEAGEGNEFENEFDNEFDNEGEYN
-478 KPPEEESA
+478 EEES
-486 TGIRTED
+486 
-493 EAMEREAPENPQSEE
+493 SEE
-508 IENEFESEFDE
+508 ENSNDE
-519 EGNYEEETSEDE
+519 EYSQ
-531 AENFSPDSKYNVKAE
+531 DSKYNVKAD
-546 DVTGVFTLTPREAQE
+546 DVSGVFTLTPKEAQE
-561 SE
+561 RE

>member
-1 MADKLENYKRD
+1 
-12 DHYKKEL
+12 
-19 NMKSL
+19 MKSL
-24 IISERD
+24 IISEKD
-30 KIAAIM
+30 KVAAIM
-36 ENEKAVEFFIHRGDL
+36 DGDKAIEFFIHKGDL

-58 AKVENIMPS
+58 ARVENIMPS

-80 GFLHASDIPGQGHLS
+80 GFLHASDIPGQGHLE

-111 PTSNKGPRVNTGIS
+111 PTSNKGPRVNTSIS

-134 TENTNVSVSRKI
+134 SENTNISLSRKI
-146 VDYQERN
+146 LDYQERN

-189 LWDLWKDISDKH
+189 LWDLWKEIADKH

-206 PGLVYRDLD
+206 PGLVYRDQD

-231 VVLDTAGGQV
+231 IVLDTTQGQL

-256 ITLHKEGNILSAR
+256 ISLHKEGNILTSK
-269 GVEREILI
+269 GVEKEIFNA
-277 SLQTKV
+277 LQTKV

-294 TTEAMSVI
+294 TTEALTVI
-302 DVNSGRFTTSR
+302 DVNSGRFTSSR

-318 VLKTNLEAAH
+318 VLKTNLEAAQ
-328 EIGRQ
+328 EVGRQ
-333 LKLRNIGGVIVVDFI
+333 LKLRNIGGVVVIDFI
-348 DMDERKDQIN
+348 DMDERKDQIT
-358 VLEAFENALMSDR
+358 VLEAFENALMTDR

-392 GQSLQEIFGHQCSN
+392 GQSLREVFGHQCQN
-406 CNGSG
+406 CGGNG
-411 LIFEINL
+411 LIFDL
-418 SGELRRVRGDEQQ
+418 SFSGELRRRQEDGPERQDR
-431 QDRSQDKN
+431 QDRS
-439 DWRSQRSNRSGRG
+439 DWRQRSRGRNMHRGNKYG
-452 GMQRR
+452 GGRHHQD
-457 YEQRRRPS
+457 S
-465 YDPQQQADETRDT
+465 YGSTPDEESSKATEAVSSA
-478 KPPEEESA
+478 PEEEL
-486 TGIRTED
+486 ED
-493 EAMEREAPENPQSEE
+493 ETNPESSSEM
-508 IENEFESEFDE
+508 ENEFENEFDNEGDDGE
-519 EGNYEEETSEDE
+519 ENSGDGPGSDNES
-531 AENFSPDSKYNVKAE
+531 SQDSKYSVKAE
-546 DVTGVFTLTPREAQE
+546 EVSGVFSLTPKDAQDNE
-561 SE
+561 

>member
-1 MADKLENYKRD
+1 
-12 DHYKKEL
+12 
-19 NMKSL
+19 MKSL

-36 ENEKAVEFFIHRGDL
+36 EDDKAIEFFIHKGEL

-80 GFLHASDIPGQGHLS
+80 GFLHASDIPGQGPLT
-95 DRVQPNQK
+95 DRLQPHQK

-111 PTSNKGPRVNTGIS
+111 PTSNKGPRVNTAIS

-189 LWDLWKDISDKH
+189 LWDLWKEVADKH
-201 ENHKY
+201 ENHRY
-206 PGLVYRDLD
+206 PGLVYRDQD

-221 RDAYTSEIDE
+221 RDAYTSEINE
-231 VVLDTAGGQV
+231 VVLDSTQGQL
-241 KAQQILK
+241 KSQQILK
-248 NWTGKDVE
+248 NWTGRDVE
-256 ITLHKEGNILSAR
+256 ISIHKEGNILSTR
-269 GVEREILI
+269 GVEREILNA
-277 SLQTKV
+277 LQTKV

-294 TTEAMSVI
+294 TTEALTVV
-302 DVNSGRFTTSR
+302 DVNSGRFTSSR

-318 VLKTNLEAAH
+318 VLKTNLEASH
-328 EIGRQ
+328 EVARQ

-348 DMDERKDQIN
+348 DMDDRKDQIS
-358 VLEAFENALMSDR
+358 VLETFENSLMTDR
-371 AKPQIGQLSDLGL
+371 AKPQLGQLSDLGL

-392 GQSLQEIFGHQCSN
+392 GQSLQEIFGHQCSS
-406 CNGSG
+406 CGGSG
-411 LIFEINL
+411 QILEISL
-418 SGELRRVRGDEQQ
+418 SGEIRRARSDSQQEDHRQGD
-431 QDRSQDKN
+431 RN
-439 DWRSQRSNRSGRG
+439 NWRNQRNRPGSNAGSRG

-457 YEQRRRPS
+457 DYTPRNQSSSSEYQSQGTTEQDS
-465 YDPQQQADETRDT
+465 LAT
-478 KPPEEESA
+478 PPGGEEIDSQVEEEVIQQVSPVIE
-486 TGIRTED
+486 GETE
-493 EAMEREAPENPQSEE
+493 EN
-508 IENEFESEFDE
+508 ENEFENEFDE
-519 EGNYEEETSEDE
+519 NGHSNYSEEGTTDEESSNYSQE
-531 AENFSPDSKYNVKAE
+531 AKYSVKAN
-546 DVTGVFTLTPREAQE
+546 DVSGVFTLTPKE
-561 SE
+561 SEERD

>member
-1 MADKLENYKRD
+1 
-12 DHYKKEL
+12 
-19 NMKSL
+19 MKSL

-36 ENEKAVEFFIHRGDL
+36 ENDKATEFFIHRGDL

-58 AKVENIMPS
+58 SKVENIMPS

-80 GFLHASDIPGQGHLS
+80 GFLHASDIPGQGSLY

-111 PTSNKGPRVNTGIS
+111 PTSNKGPRVNTSIS

-164 PGVGIVV
+164 QGVGFVV

-189 LWDLWKDISDKH
+189 LWDLWKEIADKH
-201 ENHKY
+201 EVHRY
-206 PGLVYRDLD
+206 PGLVYRDQD

-231 VVLDTAGGQV
+231 VVVDSSQGQIRT
-241 KAQQILK
+241 QQILK

-256 ITLHKEGNILSAR
+256 ILIHKEGNILSAR
-269 GVEREILI
+269 GVEKEILQA
-277 SLQTKV
+277 LQTKV

-294 TTEAMSVI
+294 TTEAMTVI
-302 DVNSGRFTTSR
+302 DVNSGRFTSSR

-318 VLKTNLEAAH
+318 VLKTNLEAAY

-348 DMDERKDQIN
+348 DMDDRKDRIT
-358 VLEAFENALMSDR
+358 VLEAFENALMFDR

-392 GQSLQEIFGHQCSN
+392 GQSLQEIFGHSCSG
-406 CNGSG
+406 CSGSG
-411 LIFEINL
+411 LVYEVGL
-418 SGELRRVRGDEQQ
+418 SGELRRVREDRESREDRTQGDWRQGRQRQRGPQRRFDRRRQFQRQGDETET
-431 QDRSQDKN
+431 RSSSQDL
-439 DWRSQRSNRSGRG
+439 
-452 GMQRR
+452 
-457 YEQRRRPS
+457 
-465 YDPQQQADETRDT
+465 ETT
-478 KPPEEESA
+478 ESPTQEEEP
-486 TGIRTED
+486 I
-493 EAMEREAPENPQSEE
+493 
-508 IENEFESEFDE
+508 ESEFEEVPEEAVESEFENEYDQGEE
-519 EGNYEEETSEDE
+519 EGEETEEELNSYSQE
-531 AENFSPDSKYNVKAE
+531 ARYSVKAE
-546 DVTGVFTLTPREAQE
+546 DVTGVFTLTPKEERE
-561 SE
+561 S

>member
-1 MADKLENYKRD
+1 
-12 DHYKKEL
+12 
-19 NMKSL
+19 MKSL
-24 IISERD
+24 IISEKD

-36 ENEKAVEFFIHRGDL
+36 EEDKAIEFFIHRGDL

-58 AKVENIMPS
+58 ARVENIMPS

-80 GFLHASDIPGQGHLS
+80 GFLHASDIPGQGNLY

-103 LLVQIVKE
+103 LLIQIVKE
-111 PTSNKGPRVNTGIS
+111 PTSNKGPRVNTAIS

-164 PGVGIVV
+164 PSIGIVV

-189 LWDLWKDISDKH
+189 LWDLWKEIADKH

-206 PGLVYRDLD
+206 PGLVYRDQD

-231 VVLDTAGGQV
+231 VVLDSVQGQV
-241 KAQQILK
+241 RAKQILK

-256 ITLHKEGNILSAR
+256 VTIHKESNILSAR
-269 GVEREILI
+269 GVEREILN

-294 TTEAMSVI
+294 TTEALTVI
-302 DVNSGRFTTSR
+302 DVNSGRFTSSR
-313 TLRET
+313 TLQET

-328 EIGRQ
+328 EVGRQ

-348 DMDERKDQIN
+348 DMDDRKDQIT
-358 VLEAFENALMSDR
+358 VLEAFENALMFDR

-392 GQSLQEIFGHQCSN
+392 GQSLQEIFGHTCQSCS
-406 CNGSG
+406 GSG
-411 LIFEINL
+411 LIFDIVL
-418 SGELRRVRGDEQQ
+418 DGELRRQRQEGQEEHK
-431 QDRSQDKN
+431 QDRS
-439 DWRSQRSNRSGRG
+439 DWRGQRGRRG
-452 GMQRR
+452 HMQRR
-457 YEQRRRPS
+457 YEQRRQTGS
-465 YDPQQQADETRDT
+465 VSEDER
-478 KPPEEESA
+478 S
-486 TGIRTED
+486 IRTSPDSEAQDIQSLED
-493 EAMEREAPENPQSEE
+493 TSETEIEE
-508 IENEFESEFDE
+508 INEMEEAVDDNNEVLESEFESEFEGEGNLESEISEDDE
-519 EGNYEEETSEDE
+519 EKEDD
-531 AENFSPDSKYNVKAE
+531 FSSKFAQKAKYSVKPD
-546 DVTGVFTLTPREAQE
+546 DVSGVFTLTPKE
-561 SE
+561 SEERE

>member
-1 MADKLENYKRD
+1 
-12 DHYKKEL
+12 
-19 NMKSL
+19 MKSL

-36 ENEKAVEFFIHRGDL
+36 EDDKATEFFIHKGDL
-51 LLGDIYT
+51 ILGDIYT

-80 GFLHASDIPGQGHLS
+80 GFLHASDIPGHGNLH

-111 PTSNKGPRVNTGIS
+111 PTSNKGPRVNTAIS

-164 PGVGIVV
+164 PGVGVVV
-171 RTEAEGKDEYDL
+171 RTEAESKDEYDL
-183 EEDFKM
+183 EEDFKT
-189 LWDLWKDISDKH
+189 LWDKWKEIADKH

-231 VVLDTAGGQV
+231 VVLDSNQGQL

-256 ITLHKEGNILSAR
+256 IGVHKDGNILSAR
-269 GVEREILI
+269 GVEKEILTA
-277 SLQTKV
+277 LQTKV

-294 TTEAMSVI
+294 TTEALTVV
-302 DVNSGRFTTSR
+302 DVNSGRFTSSR

-348 DMDERKDQIN
+348 DMDDRKDQMT
-358 VLEAFENALMSDR
+358 VLEAFENALMNDR
-371 AKPQIGQLSDLGL
+371 AKPQIGQFSDLGL

-392 GQSLQEIFGHQCSN
+392 GQALQEVFGHQCN
-406 CNGSG
+406 HCGSG
-411 LIFEINL
+411 IIFEL
-418 SGELRRVRGDEQQ
+418 GLTGEIRKPRTENDDRG
-431 QDRSQDKN
+431 QDRGQDRG
-439 DWRSQRSNRSGRG
+439 DWRSRNNNRDNRGRG
-452 GMQRR
+452 GQHDN
-457 YEQRRRPS
+457 RRRNN
-465 YDPQQQADETRDT
+465 YQQR
-478 KPPEEESA
+478 
-486 TGIRTED
+486 
-493 EAMEREAPENPQSEE
+493 
-508 IENEFESEFDE
+508 
-519 EGNYEEETSEDE
+519 EETSEVKPPSEEAPESQQEEEIIQNGVTEVSNNNNNEEPENEFDNEFDNDDE
-531 AENFSPDSKYNVKAE
+531 SSDDENSNGEYNNEEDESNFSPDSKYSVKAD
-546 DVTGVFTLTPREAQE
+546 DVSGVFTLTPKEAQE
-561 SE
+561 RE

>member
-1 MADKLENYKRD
+1 
-12 DHYKKEL
+12 
-19 NMKSL
+19 MKSL

-36 ENEKAVEFFIHRGDL
+36 EDDKASEFFMHRGEL

-58 AKVENIMPS
+58 AKIENIMPS

-80 GFLHASDIPGQGHLS
+80 GFLHASDIPGQGALT

-103 LLVQIVKE
+103 LLVQVVKE
-111 PTSNKGPRVNTGIS
+111 PTSNKGPRVNTAIS

-164 PGVGIVV
+164 PGLGMVV
-171 RTEAEGKDEYDL
+171 RTEAESKDEYDL
-183 EEDFKM
+183 EEDFKT

-201 ENHKY
+201 ENHRY
-206 PGLVYRDLD
+206 PGLVYRDQD

-221 RDAYTSEIDE
+221 RDAYTAEIDE
-231 VVLDTAGGQV
+231 VVVDSTQGQIRT
-241 KAQQILK
+241 QQILK

-256 ITLHKEGNILSAR
+256 ISLHKEGNILSAR
-269 GVEREILI
+269 GVEKEILNA
-277 SLQTKV
+277 LQTKV

-294 TTEAMSVI
+294 TTEAMTVI
-302 DVNSGRFTTSR
+302 DVNSGRFTSSR

-318 VLKTNLEAAH
+318 VVKTNLEAAY

-348 DMDERKDQIN
+348 DMDDRKDRIT
-358 VLEAFENALMSDR
+358 VLEAFENALMYDR

-392 GQSLQEIFGHQCSN
+392 GQSLQEIFGRQCSS
-406 CNGSG
+406 CIGSG
-411 LIFEINL
+411 SIYELHLTGEIRKQ
-418 SGELRRVRGDEQQ
+418 EDQQ
-431 QDRSQDKN
+431 EERSQQERTEN
-439 DWRSQRSNRSGRG
+439 DWRTQRNKRRGSIHNRRFDN
-452 GMQRR
+452 
-457 YEQRRRPS
+457 RRRQS
-465 YDPQQQADETRDT
+465 QYQEHRENESGGSTQLQEDIVAPQREESSPGESVEDEIIDHERDEEKYET
-478 KPPEEESA
+478 EFDDNDEGSDEEE
-486 TGIRTED
+486 G
-493 EAMEREAPENPQSEE
+493 
-508 IENEFESEFDE
+508 
-519 EGNYEEETSEDE
+519 EEELASYSQEE
-531 AENFSPDSKYNVKAE
+531 KYNVKAE
-546 DVTGVFTLTPREAQE
+546 DVTGVFTLTPKSEDREP
-561 SE
+561 